1 MARAVNSRRARLE
14 VTKHI
19 DDMMDRLCARHSII
33 DSGDCKAFPIEG
45 LYVRC
50 KVSFLYNCDIAA
62 GAGCGSSVS
71 RRMMIK
77 LSCGLPGCSREAR
90 RPGKDRRRTETT
102 GRASSVA
109 MGPAGQSRSRSSSSC
124 LTETKKLENGS
135 KPNAAG
141 DVCTGLRLLRPV
153 LEWCVSALY
162 FARRWEMDFPQALA
176 SNATELSN
184 FHALVS
190 QNLDLCQAPLL
201 LGRVWRAHELRV
213 GRQPK
218 PSEILAV
225 RWNDDDWWP
234 ATVDRVGA
242 AVAGWK
248 GEVSGLADARLVRT
262 T

>member
-1 MARAVNSRRARLE
+1 M
-14 VTKHI
+14 TKW
-19 DDMMDRLCARHSII
+19 
-33 DSGDCKAFPIEG
+33 
-45 LYVRC
+45 Y
-50 KVSFLYNCDIAA
+50 
-62 GAGCGSSVS
+62 CGP
-71 RRMMIK
+71 
-77 LSCGLPGCSREAR
+77 PGCSREAR
-90 RPGKDRRRTETT
+90 RLGKDRPKTETT

-109 MGPAGQSRSRSSSSC
+109 MGRAGQSRSRSSNSC
-124 LTETKKLENGS
+124 HTETKKLPNGS
-135 KPNAAG
+135 MPNDAV
-141 DVCTGLRLLRPV
+141 DVCTGLRSLRPV
-153 LEWCVSALY
+153 LEWCVSALWY
-162 FARRWEMDFPQALA
+162 ARRREIGLLQALA
-176 SNATELSN
+176 SNETELSN

-248 GEVSGLADARLVRT
+248 GEVSRLADGRLVGIT
-262 T
+262 